1 LTDLKP
7 IVLKG
12 YGLRLEPVNLV
23 HAAGL
28 REAACNNDLSNRQIT
43 PTPEPDQINALI
55 ETGLTGLA
63 TGRCIVWVIIEQ
75 STNRTLGACK
85 FQDILPAIDRVE
97 IGNTWLRHSEQQRFI
112 NAACQL
118 LMMQHAFEILGCK
131 AVGWRTD
138 IFDFA
143 SQTTIERLGAKRDGV
158 LRHHTL
164 RRDLTVCDMVI
175 YSVLLSEWAKTKKN
189 LLAQL
194 SKKRDS
200 GHADIELV
208 AITKDNIDSI
218 LILDAGANGARMTA
232 KNAESIAQACF
243 NQNARQFGV
252 QIPEQGDEAAAL
264 IGYLLL
270 WDPSLQEKTK
280 LTIDQLYVWGLMI
293 DFKYQRL
300 GYGAQVLRK
309 VQSMAIEMPNISK
322 VSLSHQLLEH
332 NPKPFY
338 EALGFTEV
346 AVTQGER
353 AHMVW
358 KVPT

>member
-1 LTDLKP
+1 LISIKP
-7 IVLKG
+7 IALEG
-12 YGLRLEPVNLV
+12 YGLRLETMDIV

-28 REAACNNDLSNRQIT
+28 RDAVRNVDLRNRNLT
-43 PTPEPDQINALI
+43 STPEPDQINALI

-63 TGRCIVWVIIEQ
+63 TGSCIFWVIIEQ
-75 STNRTLGACK
+75 SSNRILGACN
-85 FQDILPAIDRVE
+85 FRDILPALDRVE
-97 IGNTWLRHSEQQRFI
+97 IGNTWLLHSEQQPI
-112 NAACQL
+112 VNAACEL
-118 LMMQHAFEILGCK
+118 LMLQYAFQTLGCK

-164 RRDLTVCDMVI
+164 RRDLTIGDAVV
-175 YSVLLSEWAKTKKN
+175 YSMLLSEWRKTKKN

-194 SKKRDS
+194 SKTQGSER
-200 GHADIELV
+200 AQIELV
-208 AITKDNIDSI
+208 AITKENIDSI
-218 LILDAGANGARMTA
+218 LILDPGANGTRMTA
-232 KNAESIAQACF
+232 KNAESIAQAF
-243 NQNARQFGV
+243 LNQNARQFGV
-252 QIPEQGDEAAAL
+252 HIPEQGDNSAAM

-270 WDPSLQEKTK
+270 WDPSLHETTK
-280 LTIDQLYVWGLMI
+280 HTIDQLYVWGLMI

-309 VQSMAIEMPNISK
+309 VQTMATEMPNISK
-322 VSLSHQLLEH
+322 VSLSHLLLEQ

-338 EALGFTEV
+338 EALGFSEV
-346 AVTQGER
+346 AVTEGER

>member
-1 LTDLKP
+1 M
-7 IVLKG
+7 
-12 YGLRLEPVNLV
+12 NLV

-28 REAACNNDLSNRQIT
+28 CEAARNDDLSYRQISSI
-43 PTPEPDQINALI
+43 PEPDQINALI

-63 TGRCIVWVIIEQ
+63 TGNCIVWVIIEQ
-75 STNRTLGACK
+75 SSNCIFGACNFK
-85 FQDILPAIDRVE
+85 DILPAVDRVE
-97 IGNTWLRHSEQQRFI
+97 IGNMWLRRSEQHRFV

-118 LMMQHAFEILGCK
+118 LMMQHAFEVLGCK

-143 SQTTIERLGAKRDGV
+143 SQLTVEQFGAKRDGV
-158 LRHHTL
+158 LRHHSL
-164 RRDLTVCDMVI
+164 RHDSTVCDMVV
-175 YSVLLSEWAKTKKN
+175 YSVLLSEWPKTKNN

-194 SKKRDS
+194 SKTRDIKH
-200 GHADIELV
+200 GEIELV

-218 LILDAGANGARMTA
+218 LLLDAGANGARMTA

-252 QIPEQGDEAAAL
+252 QSLGQGDESAL
-264 IGYLLL
+264 MVGYLLL
-270 WDPSLQEKTK
+270 WDPSLHEKTRE
-280 LTIDQLYVWGLMI
+280 TIDQLYVWGLMI

-309 VQSMAIEMPNISK
+309 VQAMAIEMPNISK

-332 NPKPFY
+332 NPQPFY

-346 AVTQGER
+346 AVTEGER

-358 KVPT
+358 KVPPNDAITQTEA